1 MKGKLFLAVI
11 ILALLASACAGAAT
25 MTPAPAPLAPEKA
38 AGADYGATGESVVA
52 LPQAEERLIVRTGNI
67 SMVVED
73 TEVALAHIEAL
84 AAQLGGY
91 VADSNSWREHEQL
104 HATITIRVPAEDF
117 DEARRRIKEEAL
129 EEQGENTSAQ
139 DVTEEYTDLEARLKN
154 LQATEAELRELLA
167 SVREKTQKAEDI
179 LAVYREL
186 TAIRGEIEQIQG
198 RMQYLEHSAALA
210 ALTVTL
216 TPKEVIPLVEKGWSW
231 TRTLRD
237 SVRNLVTALQ
247 FLVDLATR
255 IVIIILPI
263 LIILAIPF
271 LVLWGLWQLWRRRK
285 AKKAE

>member
-1 MKGKLFLAVI
+1 MKGRLFLAAIV
-11 ILALLASACAGAAT
+11 LALLASACAGAAT
-25 MTPAPAPLAPEKA
+25 MTPAPAPLAPEKV
-38 AGADYGATGESVVA
+38 AGADYGETGESVIA

-91 VADSNSWREHEQL
+91 ISDSNSWRENEQL

-129 EEQGENTSAQ
+129 EVQAETTGAQ

-198 RMQYLEHSAALA
+198 HMQYLEHSAALA

-255 IVIIILPI
+255 IIIITLPI

-271 LVLWGLWQLWRRRK
+271 LVLWGLWRLWRRRK